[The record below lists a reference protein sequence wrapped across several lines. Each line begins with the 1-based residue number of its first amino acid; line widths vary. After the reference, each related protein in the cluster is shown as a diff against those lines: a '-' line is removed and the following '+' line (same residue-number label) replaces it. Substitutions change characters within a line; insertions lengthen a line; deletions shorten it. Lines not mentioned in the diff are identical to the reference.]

1 MKRTVKTVN
10 PSAPD
15 GPLCTI
21 EAEITNGIGIHL
33 VGLADT
39 CVKETL
45 LRTYTA
51 LQVNGYRM
59 TGKKI
64 VFNLVQ
70 TDALRNATGYDLP
83 LALAYIAASG
93 QEEFPDLERWLAA
106 GELALDGGVR
116 DTDGCEL
123 AVAAAKDGGF
133 EGCIIPMEHAGRIPY
148 GIDTQVPVYA
158 VSSLTDACE
167 ILKGNEQ
174 KRAELRLDAVQD
186 LIQNTQKHSL

>member
-1 MKRTVKTVN
+1 MKSIVKTVN

-33 VGLADT
+33 VGLAHT
-39 CVKETL
+39 YVKEAL
-45 LRTYTA
+45 LRTVTA
-51 LQVNGYRM
+51 LQTSGYRI
-59 TGKKI
+59 TGRKI

-70 TDALRNATGYDLP
+70 ADALRNATGYDLP

-93 QEEFPDLERWLAA
+93 QDEFPDLERWIAV
-106 GELALDGGVR
+106 GELGLDGSVR
-116 DTDGCEL
+116 DAKGCEL
-123 AVAAAKDGGF
+123 AVAAAKDGEL

-148 GIDTQVPVYA
+148 GIDTRVPVYA
-158 VSSLTDACE
+158 VSTLTEACE

-186 LIQNTQKHSL
+186 LIQNKQKHTS

>member
-1 MKRTVKTVN
+1 MIKTIKSIN

-39 CVKETL
+39 CIREAL

-51 LQVNGYRM
+51 LQVSAYRM
-59 TGKKI
+59 TGRKI
-64 VFNLVQ
+64 VFNLVHA
-70 TDALRNATGYDLP
+70 DALRNATGYDLP

-93 QEEFPDLERWLAA
+93 QNEFPDLERWIAV
-106 GELALDGGVR
+106 GELGLDGSVR
-116 DTDGCEL
+116 DAKGCEL

-148 GIDTQVPVYA
+148 GIDARVPVYA
-158 VSSLTDACE
+158 VSTLTEACE

-186 LIQNTQKHSL
+186 LIQDTQKHSS